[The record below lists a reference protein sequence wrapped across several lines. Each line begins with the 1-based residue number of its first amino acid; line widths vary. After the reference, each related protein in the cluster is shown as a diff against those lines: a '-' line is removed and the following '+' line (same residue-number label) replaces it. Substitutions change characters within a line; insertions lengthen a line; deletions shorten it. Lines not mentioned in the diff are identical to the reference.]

1 MRGGMEGGERGGGGG
16 GVEGQKVT
24 IREHTGVTN

>member
-1 MRGGMEGGERGGGGG
+1 MRGGMEGGERGGGG